1 MLLQL
6 QQLQEQTLT
15 PHKCS
20 HSEIHIAMPIA
31 GQTITGFRAH
41 PGEKKVK
48 IIKTA
53 GNVQTDTRRKHLWD
67 LKKVLT

>member
-53 GNVQTDTRRKHLWD
+53 GNVQTDTRRKHL
-67 LKKVLT
+67 